1 MTNCVE
7 CGGEIPDALR
17 STRRYCGGRC
27 RSRAFSKRKMDET
40 EQLKATIEEFKK
52 KWKGNGQ

>member
-7 CGGEIPDALR
+7 CGGEIADALR

-27 RSRAFSKRKMDET
+27 RSRAFSKRRLGET
-40 EQLKATIEEFKK
+40 EKLKAVIDELRKK
-52 KWKGNGQ
+52 GGNGQ